1 MVRPAIEVKFMCFV
15 IFSGIINVHASLLP
29 KWRGAAP
36 IIYSIMHGDSET
48 GVSIMKIHPKRF
60 DIGEVYS

>member
-1 MVRPAIEVKFMCFV
+1 M
-15 IFSGIINVHASLLP
+15 HASLLP

-36 IIYSIMHGDSET
+36 IIYSIMHGDKET

-60 DIGEVYS
+60 DIGEVNPYNKTLQPFNE